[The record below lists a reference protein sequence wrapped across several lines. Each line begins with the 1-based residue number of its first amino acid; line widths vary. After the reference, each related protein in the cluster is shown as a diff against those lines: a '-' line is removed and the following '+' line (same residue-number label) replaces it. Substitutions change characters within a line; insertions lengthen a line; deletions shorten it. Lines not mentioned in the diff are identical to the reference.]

1 MILKRIAVGAVGLLV
16 ALYFGDYLRVRFRI
30 AYPKSG
36 DASGDAFGTV
46 TTYYSTSLKSGK
58 TEVFF
63 DQPQTET
70 CVNSL
75 FPHFGDRPCWY
86 ASRNYVKSLD

>member
-1 MILKRIAVGAVGLLV
+1 MILKRTAIGVLGLLV
-16 ALYFGDYLRVRFRI
+16 ALYLGDYLRIRFRV

-36 DASGDAFGTV
+36 GAFGTV
-46 TTYYSTSLKSGK
+46 TTYYSTTLKSGK

-63 DQPQTET
+63 DQPQAET

-75 FPHFGDRPCWY
+75 FPHIGHRPCWY
-86 ASRNYVKSLD
+86 ATRNYVKSLD